1 MPCPKNMLRLCTNA
15 PKHSESYKMLS
26 ILSVTILWAKKIIK
40 IFLNYKNVSNNLPLK
55 LNKYKSETTIGT
67 ML

>member
-15 PKHSESYKMLS
+15 PKHLESYKMLS

-40 IFLNYKNVSNNLPLK
+40 ISLYYKNALNNLPLK
-55 LNKYKSETTIGT
+55 SNKYKSEITIGT
-67 ML
+67 TL

>member
-1 MPCPKNMLRLCTNA
+1 MPCPKNMSRLCTNA
-15 PKHSESYKMLS
+15 PKHLESYKMLL

-40 IFLNYKNVSNNLPLK
+40 ISLSYKNVSNNLPLK
-55 LNKYKSETTIGT
+55 SNKYKSETTIGT